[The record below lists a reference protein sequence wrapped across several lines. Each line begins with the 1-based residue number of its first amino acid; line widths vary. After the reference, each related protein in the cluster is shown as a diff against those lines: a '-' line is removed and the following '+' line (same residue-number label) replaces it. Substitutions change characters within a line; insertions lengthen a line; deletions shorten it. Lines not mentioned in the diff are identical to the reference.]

1 MIYNFFMIKSIKK
14 FFLSEINLIFM
25 DRNEK
30 NFINHNKSLFNN
42 LQNKDNKIL
51 IENNNM
57 YPNHIAVSYF
67 SNVLSKIHDAELVAY
82 QPRIKFGL
90 YNKLKYY
97 LLDFKVKKIYKSFGV
112 NKFLNHNIVGYRSL
126 ANRLTNKLMSDINS
140 KTDLINLIVDDIWV
154 GDLIYDQYLAVNK
167 APTVNIKSE
176 KLRKILFDFSIL
188 YYYWKD
194 YFSKTKNIKGL
205 IVGHA
210 CYFMGISTRIAI
222 YFNIPVYQVN
232 LHNVYF
238 LSKSNLFP
246 SSEFHDYKK
255 DFERLDIKKKY
266 NAIAEARERLKLI
279 FEGKTDVDQP
289 YIKNSAYSQKKTSS
303 RIVSNKKKIKIL
315 IASHS
320 FYDSPNGLGK
330 ILFPDF
336 YEWLKFIGELSNKT
350 DYEWYLKTHPG
361 IGIRDTETTNDF
373 VSRYNKIILIPNKT
387 SHHQLIEEGINI
399 VLTAYGS
406 IGLEYASK
414 NITVINASL
423 NNPHISYDFNIHPK
437 SKEELKDII
446 LNLKNYINLNLFSD
460 DVYKCYYMKYR
471 YHNYNIFLRDF
482 KSAEKCLGGYDNLNS
497 SKIFDY
503 WINDFT
509 PNIHTKIK
517 VNIKKFILSKEYKLK
532 SNWS

>member
-1 MIYNFFMIKSIKK
+1 MIQKIYKFISSIIKSI
-14 FFLSEINLIFM
+14 IT
-25 DRNEK
+25 DRAER
-30 NFINHNKSLFNN
+30 NFIRHNKILFNN
-42 LQNKDNKIL
+42 PQNKDNQIL
-51 IENNNM
+51 IEIHTM
-57 YPNHIAVSYF
+57 QPNYMPISHF
-67 SNVLSKIHDAELVAY
+67 SKVLSKIYDAQLVGY
-82 QPRIKFGL
+82 KPKIQFNFFNKFKSYIL
-90 YNKLKYY
+90 TL
-97 LLDFKVKKIYKSFGV
+97 KVKKIFKSFGV
-112 NKFLNHNIVGYRSL
+112 NRFLNYNINDYKTL
-126 ANRLTNKLMSDINS
+126 ANQLTNKLMSEINS
-140 KTDLINLIVDDIWV
+140 KSDLINLIVDDIWV
-154 GDLIYDQYLAVNK
+154 GDLIYDQYLAVYQ

-176 KLRKILFDFSIL
+176 KLRKILFDFSTL

-210 CYFMGISTRIAI
+210 CYFMGISARIAI

-279 FEGKTDVDQP
+279 FEGKTDVDQS

-361 IGIRDTETTNDF
+361 IGIRDTETTNDLDQ
-373 VSRYNKIILIPNKT
+373 S
-387 SHHQLIEEGINI
+387 
-399 VLTAYGS
+399 TAYNFYGC
-406 IGLEYASK
+406 LVCWY
-414 NITVINASL
+414 
-423 NNPHISYDFNIHPK
+423 
-437 SKEELKDII
+437 I
-446 LNLKNYINLNLFSD
+446 L
-460 DVYKCYYMKYR
+460 
-471 YHNYNIFLRDF
+471 
-482 KSAEKCLGGYDNLNS
+482 
-497 SKIFDY
+497 
-503 WINDFT
+503 FT
-509 PNIHTKIK
+509 P
-517 VNIKKFILSKEYKLK
+517 FIRQSCHD
-532 SNWS
+532 N